1 MNLVKVED
9 IPIGQDV
16 DITNLDHIVKL
27 YGDMIDFAREN
38 GYPLGVSAVQLGIPE
53 KFFIARCSMYPY
65 GISDVDYGYIGY
77 INCEYLPPK
86 VLSEIISVEGCL
98 SLPGRIF
105 AVKRFPSINLK
116 GYMMSVD
123 IDTFSVETL
132 KVDQIVSNKE
142 LSAILQHE
150 IDHQNGILISD
161 LGNEI
166 V

>member
-16 DITNLDHIVKL
+16 DITDVNHIVQL
-27 YGDMIDFAREN
+27 YGDMVNFAREN
-38 GYPLGVSAVQLGIPE
+38 GYPLGVSAVQLGISE

-65 GISDVDYGYIGY
+65 GVSDIDYGYIGY

-98 SLPGRIF
+98 SLPDRIF

-123 IDTFSVETL
+123 IDTFAVETL
-132 KVDQIVSNKE
+132 KIDQLVTNSQ
-142 LSAILQHE
+142 LAVILQHE
-150 IDHQNGILISD
+150 IDHGNNILISD
-161 LGNEI
+161 LGEE
-166 V
+166 VV